1 MLSIA
6 IIDSNRQELN
16 ITAEI
21 LKDVMRGNMEKEFRV
36 DLYWNSFDFFDAT
49 GKGKFYDIYLLE
61 TKMTGGFSG
70 IDIAQFLRKRGVAK
84 PIIFV
89 TSSKDYAWE
98 AFGVDAMQYFMK
110 PVTRDSIASILHK
123 AEILLRN
130 ERRRQIV
137 FKAVDGYYH
146 VFIRDILYTS
156 TNGKYQMVKIRDG
169 RELRVRMTATE
180 MGETLNLYHGFVRC
194 GSSYTLNLYYI
205 DHYDS
210 KSAVMSDGTVFSI
223 PRGAYSKLNTVYKE
237 RIHTL

>member
-16 ITAEI
+16 KTAELI
-21 LKDVMRGNMEKEFRV
+21 KEAMKKNVGNEFRI
-36 DLYWNSFDFFDAT
+36 DLYWNSFDFFDAA

-70 IDIAQFLRKRGVAK
+70 IDIAQFLRKRGVAR
-84 PIIFV
+84 PIIFI
-89 TSSKDYAWE
+89 TSSKDYALD
-98 AFGVDAMQYFMK
+98 AFGVDAMQYFLK
-110 PVTRDSIASILHK
+110 PVTLESMTSILHK
-123 AEILLRN
+123 AAIVLRC

-156 TNGKYQMVKIRDG
+156 TDGKYQMVKIKDG

-180 MGETLNLYHGFVRC
+180 MGETLNVYNGFVRC
-194 GSSYTLNLYYI
+194 GSSYTLNLYYV

-210 KSAVMSDGTVFSI
+210 KTAVMLDGTVFSI
-223 PRGAYSKLNTVYKE
+223 PRGAYSKLNAAYRE